1 MKYIL
6 CGQFIPFQYKRYKEG
21 NLGLCQSTKNL
32 RIFLAALR
40 EATKSIPTQPCFLDH
55 DPNHRSLEIYE
66 WHHDNWRN
74 TIQYTYIYIIYTR
87 LLNLFEAN
95 TTELMIYIHF
105 LDACKARDPRR
116 TVAWSFTRLV
126 IQVHVGKLWFFQSP
140 TIVQYYKCLSLVAS
154 AEISSIQDII
164 GSHELWV
171 LRYVQGEFPMKIKG
185 ENLKFPSTGPR
196 AVSKCTAQWPSVVHH
211 NPWRTLQITSPMI
224 MHRMNLRMFRRHF
237 GIISIDTSFRDSK
250 TILATCE
257 NTVPAETQAL
267 STAAIVWL

>member
-1 MKYIL
+1 MHKPPEDQSCRGLSLIICSLAVLRRYFLWISRSYYSLWTLLVKYIL

-126 IQVHVGKLWFFQSP
+126 IQVHVAKLWFFQSP

-154 AEISSIQDII
+154 AEISSI
-164 GSHELWV
+164 
-171 LRYVQGEFPMKIKG
+171 
-185 ENLKFPSTGPR
+185 
-196 AVSKCTAQWPSVVHH
+196 
-211 NPWRTLQITSPMI
+211 
-224 MHRMNLRMFRRHF
+224 
-237 GIISIDTSFRDSK
+237 
-250 TILATCE
+250 
-257 NTVPAETQAL
+257 
-267 STAAIVWL
+267 